1 MLEEKKVT
9 ELKEDELEKVSGGNP
24 LNNNILSAG
33 TIFEAEFGSTILAVT
48 QDTVMDS
55 SNPDLTQV
63 PVRFGTAFGPNRMYV
78 DFNEYDTVT
87 YLFITLSFKYSEEL
101 TNRLQNSFF

>member
-1 MLEEKKVT
+1 MPEENKT
-9 ELKEDELEKVSGGNP
+9 IELNDEELEKVSGGNSV
-24 LNNNILSAG
+24 NNGILRAG
-33 TIFEAEFGSTILAVT
+33 TIYEANLGSTILSVT

-87 YLFITLSFKYSEEL
+87 YLSITLSFKYSEEL
-101 TNRLQNSFF
+101 TNRLKNSF

>member
-9 ELKEDELEKVSGGNP
+9 ELKEDELEKVS
-24 LNNNILSAG
+24 AG
-33 TIFEAEFGSTILAVT
+33 TIFEAELGSTILAVT

-55 SNPDLTQV
+55 SNPDSTLV

-78 DFNEYDTVT
+78 DFNEYETVT
-87 YLFITLSFKYSEEL
+87 YLYITIGFKYSEEL
-101 TNRLQNSFF
+101 TNRLKNSF

>member
-1 MLEEKKVT
+1 MSEEKKT
-9 ELKEDELEKVSGGNP
+9 IELNDEDLEKVSGGNS
-24 LNNNILSAG
+24 LNNGTLRAG
-33 TIFEAEFGSTILAVT
+33 TIFEAEMGSTILAVT

-78 DFNEYDTVT
+78 DFNNYDTVT
-87 YLFITLSFKYSEEL
+87 YLSITLSFKYSEEL
-101 TNRLQNSFF
+101 TNRLKDSF

>member
-1 MLEEKKVT
+1 MSEQNKT
-9 ELKEDELEKVSGGNP
+9 IELNDDELEKVSGGNP

-33 TIFEAEFGSTILAVT
+33 TIFEAELGSTILAVT

-55 SNPDLTQV
+55 SNPDSTLV

-78 DFNEYDTVT
+78 DFNEYETVT
-87 YLFITLSFKYSEEL
+87 YLYITIGFKYSEEL
-101 TNRLQNSFF
+101 TNRLKNSF